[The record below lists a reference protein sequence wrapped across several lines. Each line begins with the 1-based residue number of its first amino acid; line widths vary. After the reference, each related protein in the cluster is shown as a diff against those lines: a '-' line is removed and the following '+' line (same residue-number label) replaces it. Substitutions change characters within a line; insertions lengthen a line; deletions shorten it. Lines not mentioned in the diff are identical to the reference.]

1 MAGVILVHGFWADG
15 SSWRGVI
22 PSLVAAGH
30 EPIAVQLPLSTFA
43 DDVAT
48 VRRAAERI
56 SGPLVLAGHSYGDV
70 VISEAAVGT
79 AGVSALA
86 YVSAYAPEF
95 GEDVNEINA
104 RFPPAS
110 GGAAI
115 RPTEDGHLWLD
126 IGGYRDA
133 FCHDVDA
140 EEAAVMAR
148 TQGPASVQ
156 CLSGLT
162 QSPAW
167 HDLPCWSLVSTE
179 DRTIAPDAQR
189 FMGERMDATITEV
202 QASHAAL
209 VSRPQ
214 ETAALIAAAAASV
227 G

>member
-1 MAGVILVHGFWADG
+1 VRADKSSGKAAYMAGVILVHGFWADG

-95 GEDVNEINA
+95 GRTSTRSMRA
-104 RFPPAS
+104 SRRPPAALRS
-110 GGAAI
+110 G
-115 RPTEDGHLWLD
+115 PP
-126 IGGYRDA
+126 
-133 FCHDVDA
+133 
-140 EEAAVMAR
+140 R
-148 TQGPASVQ
+148 TAT
-156 CLSGLT
+156 CGLT
-162 QSPAW
+162 SAATGTR
-167 HDLPCWSLVSTE
+167 SATTST
-179 DRTIAPDAQR
+179 RR
-189 FMGERMDATITEV
+189 
-202 QASHAAL
+202 
-209 VSRPQ
+209 RPP
-214 ETAALIAAAAASV
+214 
-227 G
+227 